1 MQKSFPPDRLLF
13 LVPFGFNQFK
23 NQMGAM
29 FANVLL
35 PLPLPG
41 YFTYRVP
48 ESMRDSMAT
57 GKRVVVPFGKR
68 KVYTALVHDI
78 HANAPEKVEA
88 KDIISVL
95 DPFPVVN
102 DIQFS
107 FWEWIAKYYMCTPG
121 EVMNAALPSGL
132 KLASESMICLNPE
145 ADLETADINEKEILV
160 VEALLHRKK
169 LSVNEVSDIAG
180 QKKII
185 PMINN
190 LIEKRLIFTEENL
203 VDKYKPL
210 TETLVRLSEDYE
222 KDEERLKSLFDE
234 LDKRAFRQLQVL
246 MAYLALA
253 RKPGETAS
261 AEVKKSELLQNKD
274 VTIQAI
280 QSLVKKGVLE
290 FHEVEVSRLGLSRQI
305 SDPDSILFS
314 AHQLKAFQ
322 SIQALFAEKEV
333 VLLHGVTSS
342 GKTEIY
348 IKLISQVIREGR
360 QVLYLLP
367 EIALTSQIIN
377 RLRRYFGDKVG
388 VYHSR
393 YNDQERVEIWNH
405 CLDMANGLNSGRFQ
419 VILGARSAL
428 FLPFSNLGLVIVDEE
443 HDTSFKQHDPAPRYH
458 ARDAAIIL
466 AGMHNAMTILGTA
479 TPSVETYFNAVSG
492 KFGLV
497 ELTERYGGISM
508 PGIML
513 ANIREEL
520 IKRTMQSHFTSHL
533 MRNIREALE
542 NGEQVI
548 LFQNRRGFSPH
559 LACDACD
566 WIPMCRHCDI
576 SLTYHKRENKIQ
588 CHYCGYSE
596 PLPNKCPQCGS
607 TRILMKGF
615 GTEKVEEELQTLFPD
630 AVIRRMDLDS
640 TRTKFGHHRIISEFE
655 ERRIQILVGTQMVT
669 KGLDFDNVSVVGIL
683 NADSLLNYPDF
694 RSHERSFQLMEQVSG
709 RAGRK
714 SKQGKVIIQSYNPSH
729 RVIQFVV
736 RHDYKGFFESQLED
750 RSKFHYPPFYR
761 LIVLSLKH
769 RDYKILN
776 KAAGELASELR
787 KTMGKRV
794 LGPEYPLVSRI
805 RNLYIKQVMI
815 KIERGPNVI
824 PFKDQIGK
832 HIEEF
837 QKIQVYRQVRV
848 VVDVDPQ

>member
-1 MQKSFPPDRLLF
+1 
-13 LVPFGFNQFK
+13 
-23 NQMGAM
+23 MGAVY
-29 FANVLL
+29 ANVLL
-35 PLPLPG
+35 PIPLPG

-48 ESMRDSMAT
+48 DVLQAELAL

-68 KVYTALVHDI
+68 KVYTALVKEI
-78 HANAPEKVEA
+78 HGNPPEKAET
-88 KDIISVL
+88 KDVISVL
-95 DPFPVVN
+95 DAQPVVSEK
-102 DIQFS
+102 QFA
-107 FWEWIAKYYMCTPG
+107 FWEWIASYYMCTPG

-132 KLASESMICLNPE
+132 KLASESMIFLNPD
-145 ADLETADINEKEILV
+145 ADLDTADINEKEILV
-160 VEALLHRKK
+160 IEALIHRKK
-169 LSVNEVSDIAG
+169 ISINDVADITG

-185 PMINN
+185 PLINN
-190 LIEKRLIFTEENL
+190 LIEKGLVFTEEKL
-203 VDKYKPL
+203 VDNYKPL
-210 TETLVRLSEDYE
+210 KETLVRLSSIYETDEDQ
-222 KDEERLKSLFDE
+222 LKALFDS
-234 LDKRAFRQLQVL
+234 LNKRSFRQLQVL
-246 MAYLALA
+246 MAYISMA

-261 AEVKKSELLQNKD
+261 AEIKKGELLKNKD
-274 VTIQAI
+274 VTLQALN
-280 QSLVKKGVLE
+280 SLVKKGILE
-290 FHEVEVSRLGLSRQI
+290 YHEVEVSRLGLSRQI
-305 SDPDSILFS
+305 NDPDSILFS
-314 AHQLKAFQ
+314 AHQLKAYQ
-322 SIQALFAEKEV
+322 SLQAGFVEKDV

-342 GKTEIY
+342 GKTELY
-348 IKLISQVIREGR
+348 IKLISLELKKGR

-388 VYHSR
+388 IYHSR

-405 CLDMANGLNSGRFQ
+405 CLDHGNGAGRFQ

-443 HDTSFKQHDPAPRYH
+443 HDSSFKQHDPAPRYH
-458 ARDAAIIL
+458 ARDAAIVL
-466 AGMHNAMTILGTA
+466 AGLHGAKTILGTA
-479 TPSVETYFNAVSG
+479 TPAIETYFNALSG
-492 KFGLV
+492 KYGLV
-497 ELTERYGGISM
+497 ELTERYGGVSM
-508 PGIML
+508 PEILL

-520 IKRTMQSHFTSHL
+520 MKRTMQSHFTSQLVH
-533 MRNIREALE
+533 RTREAMQ

-576 SLTYHKRENKIQ
+576 SLTYHKRENRIQ

-615 GTEKVEEELQTLFPD
+615 GTEKVEEELQTIFPET
-630 AVIRRMDLDS
+630 VIRRMDLDS
-640 TRTKFGHHRIISEFE
+640 TRTKFGHHRIITEFE

-729 RVIQFVV
+729 PVIQFVV
-736 RHDYKGFFESQLED
+736 RHDYKGFFESQMAD
-750 RSKFHYPPFYR
+750 RNKFHYPPYYR
-761 LIVLSLKH
+761 LIILKLKH
-769 RDYKILN
+769 KDFKILN
-776 KAAGELASELR
+776 KAAGELATDLR
-787 KTMGKRV
+787 GSLGKRV

-805 RNLYIKQVMI
+805 RNLYIKQIMVKM
-815 KIERGPNVI
+815 ERGPNAVQI
-824 PFKDQIGK
+824 KDQIK
-832 HIEEF
+832 RTIDEF
-837 QKIQVYRQVRV
+837 QKMQVYRQVRV
-848 VVDVDPQ
+848 IVDVDPQ